1 MIKDGT
7 GFIDNTIIE
16 LKITL
21 GFREI
26 IISGDKVGLFIVRG
40 LNKCMSKISTVK
52 SCYIADELLLEIH
65 RDAVAEIEMLLK
77 NLNIQQGEVIDSI
90 SVECADSLGEEKYY
104 VYDAYKK
111 YRYHRVTSM
120 GDLRIMLGSSDNW
133 PMVDTFEVSPP
144 YFFDY
149 DNRGIGIYATVPEVQ
164 ARNYKD
170 AVYKRM
176 RKTASIIKAMQK
188 ASGIEAK
195 GEFYTHPRLVLYLSI
210 FDKFIQY
217 KYGEHLCLSPYTY
230 YDECDNQW
238 RNIRVD
244 NLFIWYP
251 KVDDTKAVY
260 KEEMQYICLLLQTS
274 TIQQLAIILFELSTS
289 DNEEEET
296 FVWSKLCIQ

>member
-1 MIKDGT
+1 MIKDST
-7 GFIDNTIIE
+7 VYDENSIMEIV
-16 LKITL
+16 ITL

-26 IISGDKVGLFIVRG
+26 SISGDKVGLFVVRG
-40 LNKCMSKISTVK
+40 INKCMSKISTVK

-144 YFFDY
+144 YFYDA

-176 RKTASIIKAMQK
+176 RRTASIIKAMQK

-244 NLFIWYP
+244 NLFMWYP
-251 KVDDTKAVY
+251 KVDDTKADY
-260 KEEMQYICLLLQTS
+260 QEEMQYICILLQS
-274 TIQQLAIILFELSTS
+274 MTIQQLAILLFELSTC

-296 FVWSKLCIQ
+296 FVWSKLCIH